1 MGAGGDGL
9 EEGLR
14 LHDDRGGSE
23 GTSELWVLRGV
34 VEGLRVLVGLRV
46 WNGGGEGRGLILGK
60 GVMVCAEHQVWL
72 VL

>member
-1 MGAGGDGL
+1 MGGNMGGKRKKGTKNRRK
-9 EEGLR
+9 EGR
-14 LHDDRGGSE
+14 E

-46 WNGGGEGRGLILGK
+46 WSGRGEGRGLILGK
-60 GVMVCAEHQVWL
+60 GVMVCAEHRVWL